1 MMRDR
6 PLDLSLLRFL
16 IVGGG
21 FSALY
26 ATLAALATSYVPLP
40 KALSSVIV
48 WIVCIPI
55 VFWCHRRFTFPTRQP
70 HRLGLW
76 VYAATQ
82 VMGLAIVATASG
94 LLARG
99 VFWPDLIVHF
109 LATGVAAVVSY
120 LITRSVIFLPQSAE

>member
-1 MMRDR
+1 MTRENPR
-6 PLDLSLLRFL
+6 DLSFLRFL
-16 IVGGG
+16 IVGVG

-26 ATLAALATSYVPLP
+26 AVLAALATTHVPLP
-40 KALSSVIV
+40 KALSSMTV
-48 WIVCIPI
+48 WIICIPI

-70 HRLGLW
+70 HRFGLW

-82 VMGLAIVATASG
+82 GMGLAIVATASG

-99 VFWPDLIVHF
+99 DFWPDLIVHL
-109 LATGVAAVVSY
+109 LATGVAAVVSF